1 VEPYS
6 VEIKMSDGHG
16 LVGYQL
22 PRNISIHNVYTGL

>member
-1 VEPYS
+1 
-6 VEIKMSDGHG
+6 MSDGHG